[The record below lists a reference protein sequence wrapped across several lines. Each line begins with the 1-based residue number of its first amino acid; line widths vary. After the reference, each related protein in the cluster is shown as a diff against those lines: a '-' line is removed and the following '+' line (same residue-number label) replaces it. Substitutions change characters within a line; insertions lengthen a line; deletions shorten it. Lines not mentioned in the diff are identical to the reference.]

1 MPGQLQIFEQQEG
14 TLFHKVFI
22 KNKLTEEC
30 ISILPNL
37 GARLNSAHLRGGNEL
52 TAVLCELK
60 DQNLKSSDEIFNNA
74 KLFPF
79 AGRIKKGIYS
89 FQNKIYRL
97 PINYVEEEN
106 ATHGFLYNRKFI
118 VITKRNE
125 GKYAEIELEY
135 VSTNDLIGYP
145 FCFRV
150 IVVYKLSAEGEVTVT
165 TKVFNS
171 DKGQILFSDGWH
183 PYYRLCQSI
192 DDLKIEFNVEEKVEL
207 NQDKIPSG
215 IKFPLNGS
223 SVQQI
228 DLKNKSLDDVFRY
241 SSNNKIN
248 FVNIFSKNSSRK
260 LNIWHEAGLNK
271 YNYLVLYTPP
281 DRKSIAIEPMTS
293 DINAFNN
300 KEGLIIIEPG
310 ESWSASYGFSLKGQ

>member
-1 MPGQLQIFEQQEG
+1 MDGQLQIYEQEVG

-22 KNKLTEEC
+22 KNKLTNES

-37 GARLNSAHLRGGNEL
+37 GARLNSANLRFGEEL
-52 TAVLCELK
+52 IAVLSELK
-60 DQNLKSSDEIFNNA
+60 DQKLTSSDEIFNNA

-89 FQNKIYRL
+89 FKNKTYNL

-106 ATHGFLYNRKFI
+106 ATHGFLYDRKFK
-118 VITKRNE
+118 VINMKNA
-125 GKYAEIELEY
+125 GDYAEIELEY
-135 VSTNDLIGYP
+135 VPANNLIGYP
-145 FCFRV
+145 FDFRMT
-150 IVVYKLSAEGEVTVT
+150 VVYKFSAEGEVTVT
-165 TKVFNS
+165 TKVFNQ
-171 DKGQILFSDGWH
+171 DKSEILFSDGWH
-183 PYYRLCQSI
+183 PYYKLCQSI

-207 NQDKIPSG
+207 NQDKIPNG

-241 SSNNKIN
+241 SSNNEIN
-248 FVNIFSKNSSRK
+248 FVNIFSKDSSRK

-281 DRKSIAIEPMTS
+281 DRKSIAVEPMTS
-293 DINAFNN
+293 NINAFNN
-300 KEGLIIIEPG
+300 KEGLIITEPG
-310 ESWSASYGFSLKGQ
+310 EAWSASYGFSLKG